1 MKCKDL
7 LRMLNDYV
15 DGDLDPGL
23 CQELEKH
30 FAGCNPCRVVVDTI
44 RRTIQVYKDGNLCE
58 MPLDMRRRLRRALR
72 EKWKQAPPG
81 PAGASPATPF

>member
-23 CQELEKH
+23 CQEFEKH

-44 RRTIQVYKDGNLCE
+44 RRTIRVYQGAQLCE
-58 MPLDMRRRLRRALR
+58 IPLDFRKRLHASLR
-72 EKWKQAPPG
+72 EKWKQLR
-81 PAGASPATPF
+81 SKKD